1 MLRASVGCRD
11 DGLMASRFLAWL
23 ALLYLSLSMSAS
35 AQSPPAPKPPATPAG
50 ATLPT
55 INVTAPHAKPRAIRA
70 KPEPAPAAASQSVAP
85 PSYVTGAP
93 NIAGGPPIQ
102 PTMASQMTISGQDL
116 NARPIA
122 RPGEILE
129 ATPGLAVVMHAD
141 GGKANQYYLR
151 GYNLDHGTDLAIFV
165 DDMPINLPTHAHGEG
180 YVDLNWLMPETVN
193 GLDIRKGPY
202 FADVGDFATA
212 GSLFIN
218 LRDSVDKNIV
228 EATTGSFDY
237 ERAFTMGSTKLGDG
251 SLLYAG
257 EVNTYNGP
265 WTTPD
270 DMRKLSGELRY
281 SQGTATN
288 GFSATALAYSNR
300 WTSSDQI
307 PLRAIESGQ
316 IGLYGELDP
325 TDGGDTSRFSLSARM
340 AQSDANGSW
349 KANAYLVKYELD
361 LFNNFTW
368 YLTNPVYGD
377 QFHQHDDRVYG
388 GGGVSRTIEGT
399 LFNLPTETVYG
410 IQTRYDDINL
420 GLTDTYRRALLSNVL
435 ADHVNE
441 GNVGIYA
448 ETTVRW
454 TDWLKTTVG
463 WRGDYFAA
471 SVNSILQQA
480 NSGHAQA
487 AIGSPKFRMVI
498 GPFYKT
504 ELFIGAGMGY
514 HSNDARSTVIT
525 EVPGDPEMPQSASPL
540 LVRSRGAEIGV
551 RTKAIP
557 NLDSSVSLF
566 ILDQASELFFSGD
579 TGTTVAGLPSERTGI
594 EFTNDYRP
602 APWIHID
609 ADLAL
614 TRARFL
620 GYDYTQAQLYQSLA
634 GYPEAQIGNAP
645 GNYVYNAPWMVASAG
660 ITLGEQTGWF
670 GALRWR
676 YISSRPLT
684 EDGTFQSP
692 PFSVF
697 NGNIGYRFANG
708 WRIQLDSLNLLN
720 ARTDQ
725 ATYAYGSLLK
735 TDSLF
740 AMCFPAHGPP
750 TAPAAVCQNG
760 VMDYVLHPIEPL
772 AVRLTL
778 AATF

>member
-1 MLRASVGCRD
+1 
-11 DGLMASRFLAWL
+11 MASRFLAWL
-23 ALLYLSLSMSAS
+23 AVLYLSLCMSAS
-35 AQSPPAPKPPATPAG
+35 AQSPPAPKPPATTAG

-55 INVTAPHAKPRAIRA
+55 INVTVPHAKPRASRA
-70 KPEPAPAAASQSVAP
+70 RPKPAAATVPTAAL

-93 NIAGGPPIQ
+93 NIAGGPAIQ

-165 DDMPINLPTHAHGEG
+165 DDMPINLPTHAHGQG
-180 YVDLNWLMPETVN
+180 YADLNWLMPQTVN

-218 LRDSVDKNIV
+218 LRDSVNKNIV

-237 ERAFTMGSTKLGDG
+237 ERLFTMGSTKLGDG

-265 WTTPD
+265 WVTPD
-270 DMRKLSGELRY
+270 DVRKLSGELRY
-281 SQGTATN
+281 SQGTATD
-288 GFSATALAYSNR
+288 GFSATALAYSNK

-307 PLRAIESGQ
+307 PLRAIESSQ
-316 IGLYGELDP
+316 VGLYGELDP
-325 TDGGDTSRFSLSARM
+325 TDGGNTDRFSLSARM
-340 AQSDANGSW
+340 AQSEANGSW
-349 KANAYLVKYELD
+349 KANAYLVKYALD
-361 LFNNFTW
+361 LFNNYTW
-368 YLTNPVYGD
+368 FLTNPVYGD

-399 LFNLPTETVYG
+399 LFNLPSETVYG
-410 IQTRYDDINL
+410 LQTRYDDINV
-420 GLTDTYRRALLSNVL
+420 GLSDTYRRTLLSNVL

-448 ETTVRW
+448 ENTVHW
-454 TDWLKTTVG
+454 TEWLKTTVG
-463 WRGDYFAA
+463 WRGDYFAE
-471 SVNSILQQA
+471 SVNSTLQQA
-480 NSGHAQA
+480 NSGHTQA

-504 ELFIGAGMGY
+504 EFFIGAGMGY

-525 EVPGDPEMPQSASPL
+525 EVPGDPATPQSASPL

-602 APWIHID
+602 ASWIHID

-620 GYDYTQAQLYQSLA
+620 GYDVAQAQLYQSLA
-634 GYPEAQIGNAP
+634 GFPQAQIGNAP

-708 WRIQLDSLNLLN
+708 WRIQLDGLNLLN

-750 TAPAAVCQNG
+750 TAPVAVCQNG

-772 AVRLTL
+772 AVRLTV